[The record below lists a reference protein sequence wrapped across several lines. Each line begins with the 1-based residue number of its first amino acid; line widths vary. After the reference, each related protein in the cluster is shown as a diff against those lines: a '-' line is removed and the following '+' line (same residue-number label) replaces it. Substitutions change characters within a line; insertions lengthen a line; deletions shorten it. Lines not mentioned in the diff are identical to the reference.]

1 MTIRHSVR
9 LLLVAALVSSIAGQ
23 AVAGTCTMST
33 QMTNAQTQE
42 QQRRLNNITTNFQQL
57 QLLNQLQ
64 TACLENFPQFPTQW
78 LGNSVAVTTA
88 FNKIK
93 QASCQQLANQARA
106 TTTQA
111 MAQAQAAVQQQ
122 INNIEKNVTGATGGS
137 SGLLSGAVNQVTPSS
152 GSVISTITGSLS
164 RLFQ

>member
-1 MTIRHSVR
+1 MTIRHTVR
-9 LLLVAALVSSIAGQ
+9 ALAIVALVSSIAGQ
-23 AVAGTCTMST
+23 ALAGTCTMST

-42 QQRRLNNITTNFQQL
+42 QQRRLNNINTNFQQL

-164 RLFQ
+164 